1 MRQYRDASN
10 LNSRIALHERF
21 STSFYGPTWWTFSHF
36 ELASQRAIH
45 ITKDAGMFVAS
56 K

>member
-1 MRQYRDASN
+1 MTRQYRDTPN
-10 LNSRIALHERF
+10 LNARIALYERF
-21 STSFYGPTWWTFSHF
+21 STSFYGPTCWIFDI

-45 ITKDAGMFVAS
+45 ITRDAGMFIAR